1 MCSIFEYIC
10 FSVFARICV
19 VAQDIC
25 LTSNSSISDDDGGC
39 VLSDSLAPALFFIS
53 LCNSFNLHTTNK
65 PHFEAWY
72 LLHFV
77 GSSLTHSGSF
87 FLFIR
92 LASALWHTPFQLRN
106 SLVFNQM
113 LLWKCQSFTF
123 HPFQTLLQIL
133 FTTHTH
139 TFFKPHFF
147 FLFSCLEISWIMHTD
162 FVTHQNWLVYLQTL
176 FSRCF
181 NTFEWDEKNTS
192 RNGLNEHLP
201 KQIFWFSLTKGIKV
215 IFPVLCNFFF
225 SRSLSSYSFYL
236 WWFGTCLPP
245 PRPFRFLLR
254 VALTI
259 YM

>member
-87 FLFIR
+87 FLHSLGFGIVTHAIP
-92 LASALWHTPFQLRN
+92 ASKF
-106 SLVFNQM
+106 S
-113 LLWKCQSFTF
+113 CIQSNAPLKMSIF
-123 HPFQTLLQIL
+123 HVPPISNAPPNLIHY
-133 FTTHTH
+133 THTH